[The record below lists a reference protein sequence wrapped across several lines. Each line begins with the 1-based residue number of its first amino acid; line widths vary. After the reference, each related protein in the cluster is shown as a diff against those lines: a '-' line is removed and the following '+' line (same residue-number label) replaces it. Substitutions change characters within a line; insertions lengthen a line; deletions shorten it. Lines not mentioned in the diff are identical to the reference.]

1 MCNLDIME
9 GVKFEDMIDWIQGL
23 QGMEDIAKAFSH
35 STRDDQNVS
44 QLQIQW
50 KLDHEVQQAFKHLKP
65 VLTNCIKAL
74 GNVVDFKQKN
84 EVTQILAPV
93 PVVEEP
99 KEPMQEDQLKD
110 DDYHNSDDYSDD
122 ESDYSLLT
130 DEDDEDDQEDELMI
144 EAKSKTRK
152 SNKPRPKSPAKEQ
165 TSIDYKE
172 VLNNIKTKKRSSP
185 EPIKDKP
192 KVKKSK
198 TSSKPKHES
207 GKGIQKRD

>member
-1 MCNLDIME
+1 ME
-9 GVKFEDMIDWIQGL
+9 GVKFEDMMDWIQGL

-35 STRDDQNVS
+35 STRDDPNMS

-50 KLDHEVQQAFKHLKP
+50 KLDHEVQQVFKRLKP
-65 VLTNCIKAL
+65 ALTNCIKAL

-84 EVTQILAPV
+84 EVTPV

-99 KEPMQEDQLKD
+99 KQPMQEDQPKD
-110 DDYHNSDDYSDD
+110 DDYHNNDDYSDD

-130 DEDDEDDQEDELMI
+130 DDDDDQEDELMI
-144 EAKSKTRK
+144 EAKSKTHK
-152 SNKPRPKSPAKEQ
+152 SNKPRPKSPPKEQ
-165 TSIDYKE
+165 PSIDYKE

-185 EPIKDKP
+185 EPTKDKP

>member
-1 MCNLDIME
+1 M
-9 GVKFEDMIDWIQGL
+9 
-23 QGMEDIAKAFSH
+23 
-35 STRDDQNVS
+35 S

-50 KLDHEVQQAFKHLKP
+50 KLDHEVQQAFKRLKP
-65 VLTNCIKAL
+65 ALTYCIKAL
-74 GNVVDFKQKN
+74 GNVVDFKQKS
-84 EVTQILAPV
+84 EVTQTPAPV

-99 KEPMQEDQLKD
+99 KEPMQEDQPKD

-122 ESDYSLLT
+122 ESAYSLLT
-130 DEDDEDDQEDELMI
+130 DDDQEDELMI
-144 EAKSKTRK
+144 EAKSKTHK
-152 SNKPRPKSPAKEQ
+152 SNKPKPKSPPKEQ
-165 TSIDYKE
+165 PSIDYKV

-185 EPIKDKP
+185 EPTKDKP

>member
-1 MCNLDIME
+1 ME
-9 GVKFEDMIDWIQGL
+9 GVKFEDMMDWIQGL

-35 STRDDQNVS
+35 STRDDPNMS

-50 KLDHEVQQAFKHLKP
+50 KLDHEVQQAFKRLKP
-65 VLTNCIKAL
+65 ALTNCIKAL

-84 EVTQILAPV
+84 EVTQTPAPV
-93 PVVEEP
+93 PAVEEP
-99 KEPMQEDQLKD
+99 KQPMQEDQPKD
-110 DDYHNSDDYSDD
+110 DDYHNNDDYSDD

-130 DEDDEDDQEDELMI
+130 DDDDDQEDELMI
-144 EAKSKTRK
+144 EAKSKTHK
-152 SNKPRPKSPAKEQ
+152 SNKPRPKSPPKEQ
-165 TSIDYKE
+165 PSIDYKE

-185 EPIKDKP
+185 EPTKDKP